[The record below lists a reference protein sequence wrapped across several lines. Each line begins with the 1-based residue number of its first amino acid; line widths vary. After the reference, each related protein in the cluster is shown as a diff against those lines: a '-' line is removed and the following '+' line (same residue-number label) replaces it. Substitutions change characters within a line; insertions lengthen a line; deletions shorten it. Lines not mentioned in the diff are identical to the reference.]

1 MDTKQSLAN
10 VIIEAIE
17 AAIPEWMACR
27 TRTPSPECWNP
38 PEKKWA
44 ITPSPALS

>member
-17 AAIPEWMACR
+17 ACYPGVEGLPDAAAIAGIIVKELEAR
-27 TRTPSPECWNP
+27 KS
-38 PEKKWA
+38 
-44 ITPSPALS
+44 